1 MTVASAPC
9 APPMFIQ
16 MASSGVFQ
24 HLGRGSP
31 IGGSSSGAQSAK
43 ILRPRS
49 HTLPSGHGTAKGFRR
64 NLATSRGGAAV
75 DRQESDEAHS

>member
-43 ILRPRS
+43 ILRRRS
-49 HTLPSGHGTAKGFRR
+49 HLAIGARTAKGFRR

-75 DRQESDEAHS
+75 HRQESDEAHS